1 MCVEGFDEPIDDY
14 NPYDTLNKSIKANAG
29 VMKAN
34 FVGSGSYA
42 ENYVAEY
49 DYKAAAEATADALKG
64 MTVNIDGRRAGKILA
79 PSIDR
84 YQGEIAQT
92 KT

>member
-1 MCVEGFDEPIDDY
+1 MWEAVHTRTTY
-14 NPYDTLNKSIKANAG
+14 NA
-29 VMKAN
+29 V
-34 FVGSGSYA
+34 
-42 ENYVAEY
+42 Y
-49 DYKAAAEATADALKG
+49 DYDAQAQATARALKG
-64 MTVNIDGRRAGKILA
+64 MSVNIDGRRAGKILA